1 MHIWYKIFTYLFYP
15 FAPIYLL
22 IRKLRNKE
30 DYTGYK
36 EKLSIIETPRN
47 KGVLIW
53 LHVASVGEAM
63 SVLPLIE
70 KLISD
75 NQVKNIL
82 LTTIT
87 LSSGNILKKKY
98 NENEK
103 VIHQFLPLDVPRLAR
118 KFLNHWNP
126 NLSIFVDSEIWPN
139 LIFEIEKKNIPLI
152 LINGRITKK
161 TYKRWMFL
169 KNFANKIFKKFTLT
183 IAANKESEFFL
194 KNLGAKNIKNYGN
207 LKFTNLKTNLGKKID
222 SSFLDKIKNRKIWCA
237 ASTHSPEEILCAKS
251 HLEIK
256 KEYNNVLTII
266 IPRHVSRVEQIK
278 KDLINLKLKV
288 VLLSDINKFETN
300 TDILIVDSYGKSL
313 IFYNI
318 SKYVFLGK
326 SLIETLENDSGQNP
340 IEPARLGCK
349 IFHGAHV
356 SNFIEIYNYFRTLNI
371 SKEIEGCKE
380 LGLALIDEF
389 REDKEK
395 NYKITEKIEDYG
407 HNILNN
413 VIIELKKYI

>member
-36 EKLSIIETPRN
+36 EKLSIIKTPRN

-207 LKFTNLKTNLGKKID
+207 LKFTNLKTNLDKKID

-266 IPRHVSRVEQIK
+266 IPRHVNRVEQIK

-395 NYKITEKIEDYG
+395 NYKIAEKIEDYG
-407 HNILNN
+407 NNILNN